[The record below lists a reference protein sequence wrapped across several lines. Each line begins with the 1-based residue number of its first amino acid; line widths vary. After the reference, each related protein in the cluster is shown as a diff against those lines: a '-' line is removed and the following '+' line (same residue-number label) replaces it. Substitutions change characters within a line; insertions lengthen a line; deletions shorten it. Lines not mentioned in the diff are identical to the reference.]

1 MIEKEKQTDWRARL
15 FDVIY
20 HADTP
25 AGKLFDIAL
34 ISAILI
40 SVTVVMLDSVPSIN
54 ARYHD
59 TLYALEWCFTIL
71 FTIEYGL
78 RIICTRTPHRY
89 VLSFFGLIDLLS
101 ILPTYIGLFF
111 EGTEYL
117 LVLRSLRVLRI
128 FRILRLMRFVGEAD
142 MLIRSL
148 IASRH
153 KIAVFLLFMTTI
165 VMIFGSLMYLI
176 EGPEHG
182 FTSIPESVYWAIIT
196 VTTVGYGDIAP
207 QTPVGRALASI
218 MVILGYAIIAVP
230 TGILTAEI
238 HKQSQTP
245 LSRHPKDCA
254 VCGHRP
260 VESSARFCSQCGAEL
275 EVK

>member
-25 AGKLFDIAL
+25 AGKAFDIAL

-40 SVTVVMLDSVPSIN
+40 SVTVVMLDSVPSIY

-59 TLYALEWCFTIL
+59 TLFMLEWCFTVL
-71 FTIEYGL
+71 FTVEYGL
-78 RIICTRTPHRY
+78 RLICTRTPHRY
-89 VLSFFGLIDLLS
+89 ALSFFGLIDLLA
-101 ILPTYIGLFF
+101 ILPTYIGLLF

-153 KIAVFLLFMTTI
+153 KISVFLLFMTTI

-207 QTPVGRALASI
+207 QTPIGRALASI

-238 HKQSQTP
+238 HKQSQKP
-245 LSRHPKDCA
+245 LSRYPKDCA

-260 VESSARFCSQCGAEL
+260 AESGARFCSQCGAEL